1 MPLDQAFQFALS
13 FTEDAVHLL
22 HRDSADA
29 QGSGWQSVGS
39 VGFASPSF
47 RADLAALRI
56 EAAREVMGADA
67 RQPLPVLL
75 LIPQDQILYTSLSLP
90 SGPRRHADVGKAL
103 DGLTPYPIEEL
114 SFDWTDEGADVRVA
128 AVARQTLFEA
138 QEFAER
144 HGFFGAGYSALPE
157 GDEYPG
163 HPVFALP
170 EEASG
175 DDAVDPVP
183 AQIDLDLAPDA
194 PLDEVDEA
202 GFRQSEAPAGPVGDA
217 QADDEAADA
226 PCTPA
231 ADAPLGRDEAG
242 EAQAEGETPDGDAGQ
257 PDKAPDGD
265 AGDRAQSDEVSTDG
279 CAAVLVDAAA
289 DGESAD
295 AQGADVESATRDDA
309 SAGREPAGGQVAASA
324 AVPSDISDEKP
335 AGEDAAETD
344 AASAGEAEQPGNASD
359 DDASTGQSADQAL
372 SDEVSAEAEAP
383 ILGDASATGEPVGAH
398 AADPAAV
405 PVAGSDGESADGEAA
420 HLGDG
425 KPTGDAGDDQASAKD
440 EGDDPAAAR
449 LSEGDRTGPA
459 ATAAA
464 EAAAARATLTVVRHG
479 APSVGAA
486 RQPVAP
492 ASGSVRKLP
501 GQRGGL
507 LELVAMLGALIV
519 GLLLVWAFII
529 PRDNPAAVAP
539 ELAQQT
545 PAETTPAP
553 ETGAGQPGTPPTET
567 PTGTLAEVP
576 ADSEAAEAFALGQPE
591 GEPAPDPASD
601 PQETLALAAPDEDG
615 TASDPIRQAEE
626 ATGTTATE
634 SEAPVEVPS
643 ALSPAEQALAIAAA
657 TSPVEALA
665 RPPLP
670 RPDSVV
676 AAAQAAATV
685 PAETAPAD
693 MAPADTTL
701 AQAEPE
707 AAPAETA
714 AESATNPPEPAAQV
728 PATQPAQQ
736 VMRLSS
742 SARPVSA
749 PRRQVA
755 APSAAPPADAPP
767 AIPGNPLPYEA
778 AQQPAVRPAAV
789 RPPSRSSASPA
800 ATAAPAPAPAA
811 APQDAAPQGAPAP
824 APAAGLGSSSRPP
837 ARPEG
842 AIPDTLASQPL
853 TLPEQQHLHQLSQ
866 QLQID
871 AAARTRPED
880 AVPPWAGM
888 RLAELRPVPRPSR
901 SDATPPAASPVERD
915 AVEDALRSATTA
927 PPPTARPDTAA
938 PSETASTAP
947 ARNSGGLLHASA
959 RPAARPSRAG
969 DAATASPGVDAALSQ
984 AMSQAVA
991 AGGSTAG
998 APPTPGAM
1006 SLTALTSSSAPPRP
1020 SRDRTAAAPSDG
1032 AAPAASPSGEDAEAA
1047 ERRRLDEQLQAQAE
1061 ARIRARAAAD
1071 AEADARARAEAEARA
1086 RAQAAAEERAAAAR
1100 NQSFRPAEVD
1110 DEPEVSQPVGAG
1122 ETAASVARAATQSRG
1137 LNTGRTTLIG
1147 IVGAGQ
1153 SSRGLIR
1160 LRNGRIVTVRLG
1172 DKIDGGTINSIGGGR
1187 ITYVKGGRQHE
1198 LRMLD
1203 GR

>member
-138 QEFAER
+138 QEFAQR

-163 HPVFALP
+163 NPVFALP
-170 EEASG
+170 EDASG

-183 AQIDLDLAPDA
+183 VQIDLDLAPDA

-202 GFRQSEAPAGPVGDA
+202 GFRQSGGPAGPVGDA
-217 QADDEAADA
+217 QPNAEVTDA

-231 ADAPLGRDEAG
+231 AGTPMDRDEAG
-242 EAQAEGETPDGDAGQ
+242 EAQAEGDASADDAEQ
-257 PDKAPDGD
+257 PDK
-265 AGDRAQSDEVSTDG
+265 VSAEE
-279 CAAVLVDAAA
+279 AAVLVDAPA

-295 AQGADVESATRDDA
+295 AQGADVETTTREDA
-309 SAGREPAGGQVAASA
+309 SAGREPAGGQAAASA
-324 AVPSDISDEKP
+324 AVLSDVSDENP
-335 AGEDAAETD
+335 AEENTAETD
-344 AASAGEAEQPGNASD
+344 AASAGETEQPGKASN
-359 DDASTGQSADQAL
+359 DDALTGQSADQAL
-372 SDEVSAEAEAP
+372 SDEATADAEAP
-383 ILGDASATGEPVGAH
+383 TFGVASAKGEPAGAQ
-398 AADPAAV
+398 AADPATK
-405 PVAGSDGESADGEAA
+405 PVAGSDGETADGEAA
-420 HLGDG
+420 QPGDDKSPG
-425 KPTGDAGDDQASAKD
+425 GDADDKASAKD
-440 EGDDPAAAR
+440 EGGDPAAAR
-449 LSEGDRTGPA
+449 LPEGDGTGPA

-545 PAETTPAP
+545 PAETAP
-553 ETGAGQPGTPPTET
+553 PVEMAATQTPPTET
-567 PTGTLAEVP
+567 LAEAP
-576 ADSEAAEAFALGQPE
+576 ADPRAAET
-591 GEPAPDPASD
+591 PDPAQLADEPASG
-601 PQETLALAAPDEDG
+601 PQEASTPDAEAV
-615 TASDPIRQAEE
+615 ASDPIRQTQADET
-626 ATGTTATE
+626 TGATATE
-634 SEAPVEVPS
+634 PQAPADVPS

-665 RPPLP
+665 RPPLA

-676 AAAQAAATV
+676 AAAQAAVTV
-685 PAETAPAD
+685 PAEPAPAD
-693 MAPADTTL
+693 VTADTAL

-707 AAPAETA
+707 ATP
-714 AESATNPPEPAAQV
+714 AESATNPPEPAAQI

-749 PRRQVA
+749 PRRQAA
-755 APSAAPPADAPP
+755 APAAAPPADAPP

-778 AQQPAVRPAAV
+778 TQQPAVRPAAV

-800 ATAAPAPAPAA
+800 ATAAPAPAPVAA
-811 APQDAAPQGAPAP
+811 QQDAAPQGAPASTP

-871 AAARTRPED
+871 AATRTRPEEV
-880 AVPPWAGM
+880 VPPWAGV

-901 SDATPPAASPVERD
+901 SDATPPVASPVERD

-927 PPPTARPDTAA
+927 PPPTARPDSAA

-959 RPAARPSRAG
+959 RPVARPSRTG
-969 DAATASPGVDAALSQ
+969 DAATTSPGVDAALSQ
-984 AMSQAVA
+984 AISQAVA
-991 AGGSTAG
+991 AGGATSG
-998 APPTPGAM
+998 APTPGAM

-1071 AEADARARAEAEARA
+1071 AQADARARAEAEARA

-1110 DEPEVSQPVGAG
+1110 DEPEVSQPVGGG
-1122 ETAASVARAATQSRG
+1122 ETAASVASAATQSRG